1 MLRLLR
7 NLYRF
12 RGLLLTLTQRELKA
26 RYRGSTL
33 GFFWSLVN
41 PLALIAVYAFV
52 FSTIFA
58 PRDRFV
64 IDYGPYGLFLATGV
78 IPWIWLQTAWAEGTS
93 SLTANAGMIRKAAFP
108 AELLPIVAVLANL
121 VHLVLALPILV
132 GAFGVAHLLGV
143 EVSFGWAALLAP
155 LVALLQVPVVSG
167 LALGF
172 SAAHVHF
179 KDVRDILGN
188 LLTLLFF
195 LTPILY
201 TIETLE
207 PFPPVYW
214 LVKLN
219 PLTPFLEGYQETL
232 FYGRVPGAGDWLAMI
247 AVAAVVWTAG
257 AWVFD
262 RLSETLGEAV

>member
-7 NLYRF
+7 NLLRF

-41 PLALIAVYAFV
+41 PLALIIVYAFV

-64 IDYGPYGLFLATGV
+64 VDYGPYGLFLATGV
-78 IPWIWLQTAWAEGTS
+78 IPWIWIQTAWAEGTS
-93 SLTANAGMIRKAAFP
+93 ALTANAGLIRKAAFP
-108 AELLPIVAVLANL
+108 AELLPVVAVLANL
-121 VHLVLALPILV
+121 VHFVLALPILV
-132 GAFGVAHLLGV
+132 GAFGVADMLDVH
-143 EVSFGWAALLAP
+143 VSFGWPVLLAP
-155 LVALLQVPVVSG
+155 LVILLQVPLVGG

-172 SAAHVHF
+172 AAAHVHF

-214 LVKLN
+214 AVRLN
-219 PLTPFLEGYQETL
+219 PLTPFLEAYQDTL
-232 FYGRVPGAGDWLAMI
+232 FYGRVPEAGTWLAM
-247 AVAAVVWTAG
+247 VVVSAIVWSAG
-257 AWVFD
+257 AWIFD
-262 RLSETLGEAV
+262 RLAETLGEAV